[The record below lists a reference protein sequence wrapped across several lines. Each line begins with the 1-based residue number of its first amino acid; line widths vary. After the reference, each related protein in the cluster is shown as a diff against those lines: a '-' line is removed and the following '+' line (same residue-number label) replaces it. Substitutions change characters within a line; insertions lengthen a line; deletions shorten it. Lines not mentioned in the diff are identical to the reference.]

1 VAAGVVDPRLSIY
14 VGNKYNDQMEG
25 LCGNF
30 NGRSSDDI
38 GSESSATVSLTDQA
52 SAWKSVATCPE
63 PTMLAITEP
72 CQVRFTC
79 TRQSLTRPEDRI
91 KNEHSITKGDVIS
104 LQQCY

>member
-1 VAAGVVDPRLSIY
+1 
-14 VGNKYNDQMEG
+14 MEG

-38 GSESSATVSLTDQA
+38 GSEDTATVSLTDQA

-63 PTMLAITEP
+63 PTMLAVTEP

-79 TRQSLTRPEDRI
+79 TQQSLTRPEHRM
-91 KNEHSITKGDVIS
+91 NSEHQPT
-104 LQQCY
+104 QYAY